1 MYLLLTVNNIQIY
14 ACLHVYSTHTQIYR
28 ERVFFCLSV
37 CFLKE
42 TPSHRTKL
50 CPTLSVH
57 SVTRTI
63 VRDALIPI
71 VGKGA
76 GLNLKVPLA

>member
-1 MYLLLTVNNIQIY
+1 MLTRIFYTYTDIQ
-14 ACLHVYSTHTQIYR
+14 R
-28 ERVFFCLSV
+28 EGFFCLSV